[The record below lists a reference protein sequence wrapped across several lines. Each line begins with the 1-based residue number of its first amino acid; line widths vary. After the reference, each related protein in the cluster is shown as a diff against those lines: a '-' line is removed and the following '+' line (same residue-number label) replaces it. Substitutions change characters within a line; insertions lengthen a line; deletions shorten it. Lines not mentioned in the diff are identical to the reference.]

1 MGDVVVVT
9 GPPGAGKSA
18 VTAALADLA
27 GRSLLLEA
35 DWFFGRWRRGGVD
48 PWLPEAASQTVVA
61 GRAALAATVE
71 LARADALV
79 VYDGVLHA
87 GDARELATLAAD
99 AGAVVHRAVLLP
111 PVDVCLQRVAARTG
125 HGFDDPVA
133 TRSMHAAFAAEADGV
148 PAHAVWSGT
157 DASPREVARAIRDR
171 VTTGALRV
179 PVHDGALPRPEHAAV
194 GVTGTVGAARGR
206 GGRRRLIEG

>member
-35 DWFFGRWRRGGVD
+35 DWFFGRWRRGGLD
-48 PWLPEAASQTVVA
+48 PWLPEAAPQTALA

-71 LARADALV
+71 FARADALV

-87 GDARELATLAAD
+87 ADARELATLAAD
-99 AGAVVHRAVLLP
+99 ASAVVHRAVLLP
-111 PVDVCLQRVAARTG
+111 PVEVCLRRVADRAG
-125 HGFDDPVA
+125 HGFDDPAA
-133 TRSMHAAFAAEADGV
+133 TRAMHAAFAAEADGA
-148 PAHAVWSGT
+148 PEHAVWSDT

-171 VTTGALRV
+171 VATGALRV
-179 PVHDGALPRPEHAAV
+179 PVHDGALPRPEHAVA
-194 GVTGTVGAARGR
+194 GVTGTVGAALGR
-206 GGRRRLIEG
+206 GGRRRLIGG